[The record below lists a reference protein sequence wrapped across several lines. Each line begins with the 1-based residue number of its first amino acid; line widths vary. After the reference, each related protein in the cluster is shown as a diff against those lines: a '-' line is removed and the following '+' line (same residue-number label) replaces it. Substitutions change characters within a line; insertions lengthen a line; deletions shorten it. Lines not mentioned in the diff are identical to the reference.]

1 MESLDKTWD
10 RRADAAVFLEEE
22 AARVESG
29 KPLRVIPGDICDGA
43 YAACSKHRLPVSLLA
58 DQVRVAARFTQPLR
72 FEGAS
77 DLDRFA
83 QQWVG
88 SHAMLLA
95 RLAGQ
100 KGRWQRRPIGELAKA
115 FFLTGR
121 LCDLKRDLARDR
133 VFFPIADL
141 RQFGVSIDHLRQ
153 GVMSD
158 AMQRLLWKQT
168 VRIRDA
174 FARGL
179 AIGNDLAGWQRRVF
193 RKHWLGGLYLLAEIE
208 ARKYDLWTRPF
219 TLPRWRRAQLQ
230 LQALTGKTSF
240 R

>member
-1 MESLDKTWD
+1 M
-10 RRADAAVFLEEE
+10 
-22 AARVESG
+22 ESG
-29 KPLRVIPGDICDGA
+29 KPLRVISGDISDGA
-43 YAACSKHRLPVSLLA
+43 YAACSQHHLPLGLLA

-72 FEGAS
+72 FEGAL

-83 QQWVG
+83 QQWAG

-95 RLAGQ
+95 RLAGL
-100 KGRWQRRPIGELAKA
+100 KGRWQQQPIGELAKA
-115 FFLTGR
+115 FFLTGC
-121 LCDLKRDLARDR
+121 LCDLERDLARDR
-133 VFFPIADL
+133 VFVPMADL
-141 RQFGVSIDHLRQ
+141 QQFGVSMDHLRQ

-158 AMQRLLWKQT
+158 AMRRLLWKQT

-179 AIGNDLAGWQRRVF
+179 AIGNDLAGWQRRAF

-208 ARKYDLWTRPF
+208 GRKYDLWTRPF
-219 TLPRWRRAQLQ
+219 TLSRWRRTQLQ
-230 LQALTGKTSF
+230 LQVLTGKTSF